1 MVLSEYGYDNP
12 FDSRDNRTEYYR
24 YYYAF
29 KKKLLSH
36 DDCLRYVYNENFRY
50 SVTNYKKN
58 RKEREQREQKEK
70 TIEDLNVVVYNFD
83 MDYDKDG
90 IIREDKTYVFYKDKI
105 YSKERFKYLNV
116 IKSKKYG
123 DYIRLNSGTYNNYKY
138 VLEK

>member
-58 RKEREQREQKEK
+58 RKQREQSIKDK
-70 TIEDLNVVVYNFD
+70 VDPNVVVYNFD
-83 MDYDKDG
+83 LDFDKDG
-90 IIREDKTYVFYKDKI
+90 IIREDKTYVFYKDKVF
-105 YSKERFKYLNV
+105 SKERFKYLNV

>member
-12 FDSRDNRTEYYR
+12 FDSKDNRTEYYR

-29 KKKLLSH
+29 TKKLLSH

-58 RKEREQREQKEK
+58 RKQREQKEK
-70 TIEDLNVVVYNFD
+70 TMEDLNVSVCNFD
-83 MDYDKDG
+83 ILDYDKDG
-90 IIREDKTYVFYKDKI
+90 IISEDKTYVFYKDKI
-105 YSKERFKYLNV
+105 YSKERFKYLNI

>member
-58 RKEREQREQKEK
+58 RKQREQSIKDK
-70 TIEDLNVVVYNFD
+70 VDPNVVVYNFD
-83 MDYDKDG
+83 LDFDKDG
-90 IIREDKTYVFYKDKI
+90 IIREDKTYVFYKDKVF
-105 YSKERFKYLNV
+105 SKERFKYLNV

-123 DYIRLNSGTYNNYKY
+123 NYIRLNSGTYNNYKY

>member
-12 FDSRDNRTEYYR
+12 FNSRDNRTEYYR

-29 KKKLLSH
+29 TKKLLSH
-36 DDCLRYVYNENFRY
+36 DDCLRYVYNSCFRY

-58 RKEREQREQKEK
+58 RKEREQKEK
-70 TIEDLNVVVYNFD
+70 TMEDLNVSVCNFD
-83 MDYDKDG
+83 ILDYDKDG
-90 IIREDKTYVFYKDKI
+90 IISEDKTYVFYKDKI
-105 YSKERFKYLNV
+105 YSKERFKYLNI

-123 DYIRLNSGTYNNYKY
+123 NYIRLNSGTYNNYKY